1 MIVNEKSYYLV
12 GRKIDVTDTLFY
24 KNAAMIKYQ
33 LKLGASFNVYTCQN
47 GSEIFVIDNFK
58 QAEKLY
64 NQMNKQIKDNNTE
77 SIREIQE
84 AKKQAKNGDLN
95 ALFTL
100 SDYGVI

>member
-1 MIVNEKSYYLV
+1 MTGVQTCALPI
-12 GRKIDVTDTLFY
+12 Y
-24 KNAAMIKYQ
+24 KNAAHIKHQ

-84 AKKQAKNGDLN
+84 AKAKSAKGDLN
-95 ALFTL
+95 AMFTL
-100 SDYGVI
+100 SDYGVM